1 MTNTF
6 ATTIM
11 TTRHAPSSFAL
22 PAGFPAVL
30 DEGQLREIS
39 GRIAAID
46 FATMDSRDIALLGA
60 EAEQA
65 LHRVLD
71 GFLGRI
77 EKSDQPRLFKLFT
90 ELKEAVD
97 REDLPAVAARI
108 LDAKPSFLERLVGAF
123 SRKALRQAT
132 SRAYD
137 EACRVATG
145 KSRKLSDLVGAMER
159 ELQVEQQRLSEELCQ
174 LENLKETYRER
185 FTDFAQ
191 AAAFA
196 HGLLEKARQE
206 VAGVDAADGFATTEL
221 QDKLQALE
229 SRALAL
235 EGTLS
240 RLPSDQ
246 LVIRQLQNAGIST
259 LQELATTASARFSSI
274 KMTLLTIHGARITQD
289 VQRLARQGADLDR
302 NLAAVRGMLLE
313 EVVTVAAH
321 APGDNRL
328 AQADQL
334 RQIVE
339 ETKSLQLLVAD
350 ARVRNQQKFDAARQL
365 FAQACQDMVSLGRS
379 LNPAKPI
386 SL

>member
-11 TTRHAPSSFAL
+11 TTRHTPSSFAL

-39 GRIAAID
+39 DRIAAID

-77 EKSDQPRLFKLFT
+77 EKADQPRLFKLFT

-97 REDLPAVAARI
+97 RENLPAVAARI
-108 LDAKPSFLERLVGAF
+108 LDAKPSLLERLVGAF

-145 KSRKLSDLVGAMER
+145 KSRKLSDLVGTMER

-174 LENLKETYRER
+174 LETLKETYRER

-206 VAGVDAADGFATTEL
+206 VAGVDSADGFATAEL

-246 LVIRQLQNAGIST
+246 LVIRQLQNAGIAT

-289 VQRLARQGADLDR
+289 VQRLAQQGADLDR

-313 EVVTVAAH
+313 EVVSVAAH

-328 AQADQL
+328 AQAEQL

-339 ETKSLQLLVAD
+339 ETKTLQLLVAD
-350 ARVRNQQKFDAARQL
+350 ARVCNQQKFDAARQM
-365 FAQACQDMVSLGRS
+365 FAQARQDMVSLGRS